1 ISAIPLFAYSNFDFQ
16 TFESTHWGGWQFWVA
31 LSIGSIIPFVIAS
44 FKKQKGDYSPMSQLI
59 HRLLLNNY
67 NVSRMLFKMEKKSIL
82 KTAEPTDKEFVIVTG
97 LARCGTT
104 GLTTK
109 LFESG
114 AFHSLSYANLPF
126 LLSPN

>member
-1 ISAIPLFAYSNFDFQ
+1 
-16 TFESTHWGGWQFWVA
+16 
-31 LSIGSIIPFVIAS
+31 
-44 FKKQKGDYSPMSQLI
+44 
-59 HRLLLNNY
+59 
-67 NVSRMLFKMEKKSIL
+67 EKKSIL

-126 LLSPN
+126 LLSPNLWKRFYKPDGATKKERAHGDKVMFGLDTVEALEEFFYKAFLKDSFIGESTLTEHSISADIYQEYLAYQRD